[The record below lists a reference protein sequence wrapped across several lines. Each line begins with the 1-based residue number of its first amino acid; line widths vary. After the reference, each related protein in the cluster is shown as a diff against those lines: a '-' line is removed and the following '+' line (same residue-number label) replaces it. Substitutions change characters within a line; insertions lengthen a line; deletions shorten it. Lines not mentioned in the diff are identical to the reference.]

1 MHEAHADQNE
11 QGAILTVLTTDDV
24 HDYVDCQ
31 ATPEIETAIE
41 TLIEEDPRVARWVS
55 AYRYQNAAM
64 HRTFNAVREAVPAR
78 FRRMLK
84 DAKVL
89 QNISKYH

>member
-1 MHEAHADQNE
+1 MHEAHGYPTEN
-11 QGAILTVLTTDDV
+11 GAVLTVLTTDDV
-24 HDYVDCQ
+24 HDYIDCQ

-55 AYRYQNAAM
+55 AYRYQNATM

-78 FRRMLK
+78 FRRMLR
-84 DAKVL
+84 DATVPA
-89 QNISKYH
+89 

>member
-1 MHEAHADQNE
+1 MHEAHGYPTEN
-11 QGAILTVLTTDDV
+11 GAVLTVLTTDDV

-78 FRRMLK
+78 FPRMLR
-84 DAKVL
+84 DATVRA
-89 QNISKYH
+89 